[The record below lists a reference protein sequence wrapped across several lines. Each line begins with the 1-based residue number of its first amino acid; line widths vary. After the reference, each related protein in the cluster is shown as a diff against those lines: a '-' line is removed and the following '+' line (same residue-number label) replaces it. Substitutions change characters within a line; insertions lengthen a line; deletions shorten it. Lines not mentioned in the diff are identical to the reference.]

1 MLSMHALLRDTA
13 LEVSMLA
20 NGDGETQSAYNL
32 RESWMTLVKNF
43 DKALT
48 AQHVSDNVRKD
59 AVYAQ
64 CGLLDETA
72 LRYLPYNE
80 RSEWD
85 AQPLQVEHF
94 GNHDAGERVYE
105 RLEIRLRERP
115 TDTRLLQ
122 CYAVVL
128 GLGFLG
134 RYAHHGEHRREELLS
149 ALNERIG
156 RVSPRDIG
164 FVINTTGRTRLDE
177 ILRLSPW
184 VIAGIGCAAAALL
197 WIGFAH
203 SLNVQLANLPRLK
216 P

>member
-1 MLSMHALLRDTA
+1 MRALLRDTA

-20 NGDGETQSAYNL
+20 SGDSATQSAFDL

-43 DKALT
+43 DGALR
-48 AQHVSDNVRKD
+48 ARHVPDNVRDD

-64 CGLLDETA
+64 CGLLDEIA
-72 LRYLPYNE
+72 LRYLPHNE

-85 AQPLQVEHF
+85 GQPLQVELF
-94 GNHDAGERVYE
+94 GNHEAGERIYE
-105 RLEIRLRERP
+105 RLDIRMREIS
-115 TDTRLLQ
+115 TNTRLLE
-122 CYAVVL
+122 CYATVL

-134 RYAHHGEHRREELLS
+134 RYAHDGKHHRDELLS

-156 RVSPRDIG
+156 RVSPPASG
-164 FVINTTGRTRLDE
+164 FVINTTGGTRLDR

-184 VIAGIGCAAAALL
+184 VIAGTGCVVAALL

-203 SLNVQLANLPRLK
+203 SLNVQLANLTRLK